1 MDEIQ
6 LKNLRIYAYH
16 GCHKEER
23 LIGAWFTVSVSI
35 FCNMEEAVK
44 SDLLEKA
51 VDYVLI
57 KKLVEQEMAIPSNL
71 IEHVAGRIAT
81 QIKKQFNSAVV
92 AIEICK
98 ERPPFGGLGAN
109 VSVKIKR

>member
-6 LKNLRIYAYH
+6 LKNFRIYAYH

-23 LIGAWFTVSVSI
+23 LIGGWFTVSVSV
-35 FCNMEEAVK
+35 FFNMDEAVK
-44 SDLLEKA
+44 SDRLEKA
-51 VDYVLI
+51 VDYVLL

-81 QIKKQFNSAVV
+81 QIKNQFNY
-92 AIEICK
+92 AIVEVEICK
-98 ERPPFGGLGAN
+98 ERPPFGGLGAS